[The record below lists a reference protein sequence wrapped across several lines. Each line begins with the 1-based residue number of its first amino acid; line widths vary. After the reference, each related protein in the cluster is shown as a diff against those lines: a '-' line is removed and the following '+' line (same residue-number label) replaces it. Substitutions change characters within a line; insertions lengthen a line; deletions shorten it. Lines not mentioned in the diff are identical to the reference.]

1 MMKKRNRKRI
11 SCLLS
16 ALLLLVMSIG
26 WSVMAMADDA
36 VNKDS
41 SKPTVWIIGDST
53 VSSFADNYYYPRY
66 GWGTQIDKYLD
77 GTYEVK
83 NIALSGRSSK
93 SYVND
98 KEYKELTA
106 GMKQGD
112 YLLIG
117 FGHNDEKAEADRYT
131 DPNGDYKTAGSFANS
146 LYENYIKPA
155 QAAGTT
161 VILCTP
167 IVRRTATAE
176 WSDSNLHITKDSGDF
191 KGGDYAQS
199 IRNLGKELNIPVV
212 DMTKMT
218 KELYDT
224 LGPDETVNLHAWT
237 SSKATSVDNTHTN
250 IYGGTYNAYLVTK
263 TIKEL
268 GVAGISE
275 HITAKEAPVKADV
288 LKSNP
293 DYKEAEYSG
302 ELKQSE
308 LWKDAGVFK
317 GSIFGDIGGDPN
329 LIKDKFILEG
339 NEDGSIH
346 IAVNG
351 KGKISSTTDGM
362 AMYYYKVPADSNF
375 VITAN
380 ATVNSIN
387 KHNQVAFG
395 LMARDAMYIDVN
407 DKSALGDYV
416 AAGSIQQG
424 TANCFKRKDG
434 ALGYGGK
441 LENPV
446 EAGKTYALKIESNSD
461 GYACTFGDNAAI
473 SGGFDF
479 KLTSIDAD
487 YVYVGLFVA
496 RQADV
501 TFSDI
506 KLVVDGK
513 VVTGSDVKPD
523 DNKPGDNKPGDN
535 KPGDNKPGDNKPGD
549 NKPGDNKPGDN
560 KPGDNTP
567 STPSDTPNTPSDTPS
582 TPSDTPS
589 TPSDTPS
596 TPDSDK
602 VNAVI
607 KADAGINIKAEV
619 PVSGITF
626 TEEEKKEIE
635 NGSTVSVSMEVKDVT
650 ATVSESDKKLVEDKV
665 KEVLN
670 NGVVGAY
677 LDLTL
682 LKKVGSLKEVSVTET
697 AAGVVVKL
705 DIPESLKNTDS
716 SVERK
721 YTVVRIH
728 DGVAEALETSCE
740 NGVITFTTDKFST
753 YAICYEDVA
762 ATGNGQASDNTIN
775 TGDVYNIALYV
786 LFAVVSCAGLAF
798 VVLRRKSVVR

>member
-41 SKPTVWIIGDST
+41 RKPTVWIIGDST

-112 YLLIG
+112 YVLIG

-535 KPGDNKPGDNKPGD
+535 KPGDNKPGDN
-549 NKPGDNKPGDN
+549 
-560 KPGDNTP
+560 TP
-567 STPSDTPNTPSDTPS
+567 STPSDTPN

-626 TEEEKKEIE
+626 TEEEKKKIE

-762 ATGNGQASDNTIN
+762 ATGNGQSSDNTIN

>member
-416 AAGSIQQG
+416 AAGSIKQG

-434 ALGYGGK
+434 ALGYGGT

-535 KPGDNKPGDNKPGD
+535 KPGDNKPGDNKPD
-549 NKPGDNKPGDN
+549 DN

-567 STPSDTPNTPSDTPS
+567 STPSDTPN

>member
-535 KPGDNKPGDNKPGD
+535 KPGDN
-549 NKPGDNKPGDN
+549 
-560 KPGDNTP
+560 TP

-786 LFAVVSCAGLAF
+786 LLAVVSCVGLTF

>member
-513 VVTGSDVKPD
+513 VITGSDVKPD
-523 DNKPGDNKPGDN
+523 
-535 KPGDNKPGDNKPGD
+535 D

-665 KEVLN
+665 KEVLS
-670 NGVVGAY
+670 NGVVGTY

-762 ATGNGQASDNTIN
+762 ATGNGQSSDNTIN

-798 VVLRRKSVVR
+798 VVLRKKSVVR

>member
-98 KEYKELTA
+98 KEYNELTS

-167 IVRRTATAE
+167 IVRRTAKAE

-275 HITAKEAPVKADV
+275 HITAKEAPVKADI

-351 KGKISSTTDGM
+351 KGKISSTTDGI
-362 AMYYYKVPADSNF
+362 AMYYYKVPAGSNF

-513 VVTGSDVKPD
+513 VITGSDVKPGDTPD
-523 DNKPGDNKPGDN
+523 DNKPGD
-535 KPGDNKPGDNKPGD
+535 
-549 NKPGDNKPGDN
+549 
-560 KPGDNTP
+560 

-582 TPSDTPS
+582 TS
-589 TPSDTPS
+589 
-596 TPDSDK
+596 DSDK

-607 KADAGINIKAEV
+607 KADDGINIKAEV

-705 DIPESLKNTDS
+705 DIPESLKNTDA

>member
-535 KPGDNKPGDNKPGD
+535 KPGDN
-549 NKPGDNKPGDN
+549 
-560 KPGDNTP
+560 
-567 STPSDTPNTPSDTPS
+567 
-582 TPSDTPS
+582 TPS

>member
-98 KEYKELTA
+98 KEYNELTS

-351 KGKISSTTDGM
+351 KGKISSTTDGI

-416 AAGSIQQG
+416 AAGSIKQG

-434 ALGYGGK
+434 ALGYGGT

-513 VVTGSDVKPD
+513 VITGSDVKPGDTPDDSKPGDSTPSDTPD
-523 DNKPGDNKPGDN
+523 DNKPGDN
-535 KPGDNKPGDNKPGD
+535 
-549 NKPGDNKPGDN
+549 
-560 KPGDNTP
+560 
-567 STPSDTPNTPSDTPS
+567 TPSDTPNTPSDTPS
-582 TPSDTPS
+582 TS
-589 TPSDTPS
+589 
-596 TPDSDK
+596 DSDK

-607 KADAGINIKAEV
+607 KADDGINIKAEV

-705 DIPESLKNTDS
+705 DIPESLKNTDA

>member
-535 KPGDNKPGDNKPGD
+535 
-549 NKPGDNKPGDN
+549 
-560 KPGDNTP
+560 TP

-596 TPDSDK
+596 TPDSDE

-762 ATGNGQASDNTIN
+762 ATGNGQSSDNTIN

>member
-98 KEYKELTA
+98 KEYNELTS

-351 KGKISSTTDGM
+351 KGKISSTTDGI
-362 AMYYYKVPADSNF
+362 AMYYYKVPAGSNF

-513 VVTGSDVKPD
+513 VITGSDVKPGDTPDDSKPGDSTPSDTPD
-523 DNKPGDNKPGDN
+523 DNKPGDN
-535 KPGDNKPGDNKPGD
+535 
-549 NKPGDNKPGDN
+549 
-560 KPGDNTP
+560 
-567 STPSDTPNTPSDTPS
+567 TPSDTPNTPSDTPS
-582 TPSDTPS
+582 TS
-589 TPSDTPS
+589 
-596 TPDSDK
+596 DSDK

-607 KADAGINIKAEV
+607 KADDGINIKAEV

>member
-237 SSKATSVDNTHTN
+237 ASKATSVDNTHTN

-535 KPGDNKPGDNKPGD
+535 KPGDN
-549 NKPGDNKPGDN
+549 
-560 KPGDNTP
+560 TP

-762 ATGNGQASDNTIN
+762 ATGNGQSSDNTIN

>member
-535 KPGDNKPGDNKPGD
+535 KPGDN
-549 NKPGDNKPGDN
+549 
-560 KPGDNTP
+560 TP
-567 STPSDTPNTPSDTPS
+567 STPSDTPN
-582 TPSDTPS
+582 

-635 NGSTVSVSMEVKDVT
+635 NGSTVSVSMVVKDVT

-665 KEVLN
+665 KEVLS
-670 NGVVGAY
+670 NGVVGTY

-762 ATGNGQASDNTIN
+762 ATGNGQSSDNTIN

>member
-224 LGPDETVNLHAWT
+224 LGQDETVNLHAWT

-446 EAGKTYALKIESNSD
+446 EAGKTYALKSESNSD

-523 DNKPGDNKPGDN
+523 
-535 KPGDNKPGDNKPGD
+535 DNKPGD

-762 ATGNGQASDNTIN
+762 ATGNGQSSDNTIN

>member
-513 VVTGSDVKPD
+513 VITGSDVNPD

-535 KPGDNKPGDNKPGD
+535 KPGDNKPD
-549 NKPGDNKPGDN
+549 DN

-567 STPSDTPNTPSDTPS
+567 STPSDTPN

-786 LFAVVSCAGLAF
+786 LLAVVSCVGLTF

>member
-1 MMKKRNRKRI
+1 
-11 SCLLS
+11 
-16 ALLLLVMSIG
+16 
-26 WSVMAMADDA
+26 MADDA

-535 KPGDNKPGDNKPGD
+535 KPGDNKPGDN
-549 NKPGDNKPGDN
+549 
-560 KPGDNTP
+560 
-567 STPSDTPNTPSDTPS
+567 TPS

-762 ATGNGQASDNTIN
+762 ATGNGQSSDNTIN

>member
-535 KPGDNKPGDNKPGD
+535 KPGDNKPGDN
-549 NKPGDNKPGDN
+549 
-560 KPGDNTP
+560 TP
-567 STPSDTPNTPSDTPS
+567 STPSDTPN

-626 TEEEKKEIE
+626 TEEEKKKIE

-762 ATGNGQASDNTIN
+762 ATGNGQSSDNTIN

>member
-513 VVTGSDVKPD
+513 VITGSDVNPD

-549 NKPGDNKPGDN
+549 NKPDDN

-567 STPSDTPNTPSDTPS
+567 STPSDTPN

-786 LFAVVSCAGLAF
+786 LLAVVSCVGLTF

>member
-131 DPNGDYKTAGSFANS
+131 DPNGDYKTAGSFSNS

-513 VVTGSDVKPD
+513 VITGSDVNPD

-549 NKPGDNKPGDN
+549 NKPDDN

-567 STPSDTPNTPSDTPS
+567 STPSDTPN

-670 NGVVGAY
+670 NGLVGAY

-721 YTVVRIH
+721 YTVVRVH

-762 ATGNGQASDNTIN
+762 ATGNGQSSDNTIN

-786 LFAVVSCAGLAF
+786 LFAVVSCAGLAS

>member
-98 KEYKELTA
+98 KEYNELTS

-167 IVRRTATAE
+167 IVRRTATTE

-351 KGKISSTTDGM
+351 KGKISSTTDGI
-362 AMYYYKVPADSNF
+362 AMYYYKVPAGSNF

-416 AAGSIQQG
+416 AAGSIKQG

-434 ALGYGGK
+434 ALGYGGT

-513 VVTGSDVKPD
+513 VITGSDVKPGDTPDDSKPGDSTPSDTPD
-523 DNKPGDNKPGDN
+523 DNKPGDN
-535 KPGDNKPGDNKPGD
+535 
-549 NKPGDNKPGDN
+549 
-560 KPGDNTP
+560 
-567 STPSDTPNTPSDTPS
+567 TPSDTPNTPSDTPS
-582 TPSDTPS
+582 TS
-589 TPSDTPS
+589 
-596 TPDSDK
+596 DSDK

-607 KADAGINIKAEV
+607 KADDGINIKAEV

-705 DIPESLKNTDS
+705 DIPESLKNTDA

>member
-199 IRNLGKELNIPVV
+199 IRNLGKELDIPVV

-535 KPGDNKPGDNKPGD
+535 KPGDNKPD
-549 NKPGDNKPGDN
+549 DN

-762 ATGNGQASDNTIN
+762 ATGNGQSSDNTIN

>member
-535 KPGDNKPGDNKPGD
+535 KPGDNKPGDN
-549 NKPGDNKPGDN
+549 
-560 KPGDNTP
+560 TP

-582 TPSDTPS
+582 TPSDTQS

-762 ATGNGQASDNTIN
+762 ATGNGQSSDNTIN

>member
-535 KPGDNKPGDNKPGD
+535 KPGDNKPGDN
-549 NKPGDNKPGDN
+549 
-560 KPGDNTP
+560 TP
-567 STPSDTPNTPSDTPS
+567 STPSDTPNTPSDTPSTPSDTPS

-762 ATGNGQASDNTIN
+762 AIGNGQSSDNTIN

>member
-351 KGKISSTTDGM
+351 KGKISSTTDGI

-416 AAGSIQQG
+416 AAGSIKQG

-513 VVTGSDVKPD
+513 VITGSDVKPGDTPD
-523 DNKPGDNKPGDN
+523 DSKPGD
-535 KPGDNKPGDNKPGD
+535 
-549 NKPGDNKPGDN
+549 
-560 KPGDNTP
+560 
-567 STPSDTPNTPSDTPS
+567 S

-589 TPSDTPS
+589 TS
-596 TPDSDK
+596 DSDK

-607 KADAGINIKAEV
+607 KADDGINIKAEV

-798 VVLRRKSVVR
+798 VVLRKKSVVR

>member
-98 KEYKELTA
+98 KEYNELTS

-167 IVRRTATAE
+167 IVRRTATTE

-351 KGKISSTTDGM
+351 KGKISSTTDGI

-416 AAGSIQQG
+416 AAGSIKQG

-434 ALGYGGK
+434 ALGYGGT

-513 VVTGSDVKPD
+513 VITGSDVKPGDTPDDSKPGDSTPSDTPD
-523 DNKPGDNKPGDN
+523 DNKPGD
-535 KPGDNKPGDNKPGD
+535 
-549 NKPGDNKPGDN
+549 
-560 KPGDNTP
+560 
-567 STPSDTPNTPSDTPS
+567 NTPSDTPS

-589 TPSDTPS
+589 TS
-596 TPDSDK
+596 DSDK

-607 KADAGINIKAEV
+607 KADDGINIKAEV

-635 NGSTVSVSMEVKDVT
+635 NGSTVSVSMEVKDET

>member
-98 KEYKELTA
+98 KEYNELTS

-268 GVAGISE
+268 GVSGISE

-351 KGKISSTTDGM
+351 KGKISSTTDGI

-487 YVYVGLFVA
+487 YVYVGLFAA

-513 VVTGSDVKPD
+513 VITGSDVKPGDTPDDSTPSDTPD
-523 DNKPGDNKPGDN
+523 DNKPGD
-535 KPGDNKPGDNKPGD
+535 
-549 NKPGDNKPGDN
+549 
-560 KPGDNTP
+560 
-567 STPSDTPNTPSDTPS
+567 S

-589 TPSDTPS
+589 TS
-596 TPDSDK
+596 DSDK

-607 KADAGINIKAEV
+607 KADDGINIKAEV

-798 VVLRRKSVVR
+798 VILRRKSVAR

>member
-535 KPGDNKPGDNKPGD
+535 KPGDNKPGDN
-549 NKPGDNKPGDN
+549 
-560 KPGDNTP
+560 TP

-619 PVSGITF
+619 PV
-626 TEEEKKEIE
+626 
-635 NGSTVSVSMEVKDVT
+635 
-650 ATVSESDKKLVEDKV
+650 SDKKLVEDKV

-762 ATGNGQASDNTIN
+762 ATGNGQSSDNTIN

>member
-268 GVAGISE
+268 GVAGMSE

-535 KPGDNKPGDNKPGD
+535 KPGDN
-549 NKPGDNKPGDN
+549 
-560 KPGDNTP
+560 TP

-762 ATGNGQASDNTIN
+762 ATGNGQSSDNTIN

>member
-1 MMKKRNRKRI
+1 MKKRNRKRI

-41 SKPTVWIIGDST
+41 SKSTVWIIGDST

-98 KEYKELTA
+98 KEYNELTS

-112 YLLIG
+112 YLLID

-351 KGKISSTTDGM
+351 KGKISSTTDGI

-416 AAGSIQQG
+416 AAGSIKQG

-434 ALGYGGK
+434 ALGYGGT

-461 GYACTFGDNAAI
+461 GYACTFGDNGAI

-513 VVTGSDVKPD
+513 VITGSDVKPGDTPDDSKPGDSTPSDTPD
-523 DNKPGDNKPGDN
+523 DNKPGDN
-535 KPGDNKPGDNKPGD
+535 
-549 NKPGDNKPGDN
+549 
-560 KPGDNTP
+560 
-567 STPSDTPNTPSDTPS
+567 TPSDTPNTPSDTPS
-582 TPSDTPS
+582 TS
-589 TPSDTPS
+589 
-596 TPDSDK
+596 DSDK

-607 KADAGINIKAEV
+607 KADDGINIKAEV

-775 TGDVYNIALYV
+775 TGDVYNVALYV

>member
-535 KPGDNKPGDNKPGD
+535 KPGDNKPGDN
-549 NKPGDNKPGDN
+549 
-560 KPGDNTP
+560 
-567 STPSDTPNTPSDTPS
+567 TPS

-762 ATGNGQASDNTIN
+762 ATGNGQSSDNTIN

>member
-98 KEYKELTA
+98 KEYNELTS

-199 IRNLGKELNIPVV
+199 IRNLGNELNIPVV

-275 HITAKEAPVKADV
+275 HITAKEAPVKADI

-351 KGKISSTTDGM
+351 KGKISSTTDGI
-362 AMYYYKVPADSNF
+362 AMYYYKVPAGSNF

-434 ALGYGGK
+434 ALGYGGT

-513 VVTGSDVKPD
+513 VITGSDVKPGDTPD
-523 DNKPGDNKPGDN
+523 DSKPGDSTPSDT
-535 KPGDNKPGDNKPGD
+535 PD
-549 NKPGDNKPGDN
+549 DN

-567 STPSDTPNTPSDTPS
+567 SDTPNTPSTS
-582 TPSDTPS
+582 
-589 TPSDTPS
+589 
-596 TPDSDK
+596 DSDK

-607 KADAGINIKAEV
+607 KADDGINIKAEV

-705 DIPESLKNTDS
+705 DIPESLKNTDA

>member
-98 KEYKELTA
+98 KEYNELTS

-268 GVAGISE
+268 GVSGISE

-351 KGKISSTTDGM
+351 KGKISSTTDGI

-487 YVYVGLFVA
+487 YVYVGLFAA

-513 VVTGSDVKPD
+513 VITGSDVKPGDTPDDSTPSDTPD
-523 DNKPGDNKPGDN
+523 DNKPGD
-535 KPGDNKPGDNKPGD
+535 
-549 NKPGDNKPGDN
+549 
-560 KPGDNTP
+560 
-567 STPSDTPNTPSDTPS
+567 S

-596 TPDSDK
+596 TSDSDK

-607 KADAGINIKAEV
+607 KADDGINIKAEV

-798 VVLRRKSVVR
+798 VILRRKSVAR

>member
-535 KPGDNKPGDNKPGD
+535 KPGDNKPGDN
-549 NKPGDNKPGDN
+549 
-560 KPGDNTP
+560 TP
-567 STPSDTPNTPSDTPS
+567 STPSDTPN

-607 KADAGINIKAEV
+607 KADDGINIKAEV

-635 NGSTVSVSMEVKDVT
+635 NGSKVSVSMEVKDVT

-762 ATGNGQASDNTIN
+762 ATGNGQSSDNTIN

>member
-161 VILCTP
+161 VIFCTP

-535 KPGDNKPGDNKPGD
+535 KPGDNKPGDN
-549 NKPGDNKPGDN
+549 
-560 KPGDNTP
+560 
-567 STPSDTPNTPSDTPS
+567 TPS

-762 ATGNGQASDNTIN
+762 ATGNGQSSDNTIN

>member
-1 MMKKRNRKRI
+1 MKKRNRKRI

-98 KEYKELTA
+98 KEYNELTS

-351 KGKISSTTDGM
+351 KGKISSTTDGI

-416 AAGSIQQG
+416 AAGSIKQG

-434 ALGYGGK
+434 ALGYGGT

-513 VVTGSDVKPD
+513 VITGSDVKPGDTPDDSKPGDSTPSDTPD
-523 DNKPGDNKPGDN
+523 DNKPGDN
-535 KPGDNKPGDNKPGD
+535 
-549 NKPGDNKPGDN
+549 
-560 KPGDNTP
+560 
-567 STPSDTPNTPSDTPS
+567 TPSDTPNTPSDTPS
-582 TPSDTPS
+582 TS
-589 TPSDTPS
+589 
-596 TPDSDK
+596 DSDK

-607 KADAGINIKAEV
+607 KADDGINIKAEV

-705 DIPESLKNTDS
+705 DIPESLKNTDA

>member
-535 KPGDNKPGDNKPGD
+535 KPGDN
-549 NKPGDNKPGDN
+549 
-560 KPGDNTP
+560 TP
-567 STPSDTPNTPSDTPS
+567 STPSDTPNTPSDTPN

-762 ATGNGQASDNTIN
+762 ATGNGQSSDNTIN

>member
-523 DNKPGDNKPGDN
+523 DNKPGDNKPD
-535 KPGDNKPGDNKPGD
+535 
-549 NKPGDNKPGDN
+549 DN

-567 STPSDTPNTPSDTPS
+567 STPSDTPN
-582 TPSDTPS
+582 